1 MLKYLMFI
9 DGGDDAATYPADRLL
24 AMTCAANATL
34 LLQFQSSIGGSTGT
48 EHDTV
53 TLTITADKEK
63 EVMQTICDA
72 IKNANNYIVI
82 ADDVNS
88 LYANV
93 NITACAITLDT

>member
-1 MLKYLMFI
+1 MFI

-53 TLTITADKEK
+53 TLTIIADKEK

-88 LYANV
+88 LYIDI
-93 NITACAITLDT
+93 NITACTITLDT

>member
-1 MLKYLMFI
+1 MFI

-63 EVMQTICDA
+63 EVMQSICDA
-72 IKNANNYIVI
+72 IKSANNPIIIANIKNPIVI
-82 ADDVNS
+82 
-88 LYANV
+88 
-93 NITACAITLDT
+93 